1 MKKYLPL
8 IATIFLLNGCTLT
21 MEDFDLPEEERG
33 MDEAYTE
40 QTDFGEVTYQ
50 FADSV
55 VNLTENLQ
63 DQYLVDVVND
73 STIKINGNIPRNYR
87 PYVGMKIF
95 AGYGYNFPRGL
106 NGRVIEVTE
115 EHGIYKVVTT
125 KCGRDD
131 IFSKL
136 SYSFD
141 YEGVAKHI
149 DSLKYLSD
157 KELELYGYQ
166 RLSDSTIVYWADYDS
181 LQAAKGNE
189 KAKARIQRRRMA
201 RMAAMTRA
209 QDEEDDEDHY
219 YRTGDEETEGIIDWA
234 FDSRDIVDAV
244 KGGKTFFTMNSWI
257 TWFEIYQK
265 AQLPDNKWNGWKPYI
280 AVRLT
285 GEHHYIAHSER
296 DVDLDFEASW
306 TDTWDVWNV
315 GIDIG
320 VSKDFTKDDQPDKDA
335 IGTSGTIL
343 KQLFNNP
350 DKNKKGDIIR
360 YVHDLNLQ
368 NAKKK
373 MGKNFGLGAGKD
385 DTGFHATIILGP
397 WVSLII
403 DLTGEPIFEVNGC
416 ISASFTFTTE
426 KRRSGTTTIHGV
438 EEPVDHKLKDSSF
451 KVNSIGGKADIKIGY
466 TFRFGIGFL
475 VANSLGVSVGAN
487 LEFGVAA
494 QLGMD
499 IYNDENPQ
507 NTWFR
512 PNGYLKFYVDFY
524 CDVTFHL
531 RPLGLSIW
539 DKQLLT
545 FPEEPIHLF
554 YKSIAFP
561 ADADIEVIG
570 TPYFED
576 GILKTHV
583 KVNYTRLGSL
593 QEAITENSLPMVKL
607 FAGGI
612 TGDSHWMWPV
622 ESESTTLPLAPDEV
636 NKVET
641 GEDYFYCYEGY
652 LNEASTDIHFV
663 PVIVDV
669 GNDKDDMTGDW
680 ENNMKKFQRNTF
692 GADAEAVVEV
702 GPSCITTEKSQQIYG
717 GPNFNFDAEESGDFI
732 DSGGG
737 TLNSTGGGIE
747 IDPSQLS
754 MYKFATKLKI
764 FNATRIM
771 NGSCKLYVAIYNKDK
786 KVIAKRWVKI
796 KQPKSGTYTYIF
808 QFVTDWK
815 PKNWGNE
822 YVSQDDEVLYYRVL
836 PYWSDAID
844 GEKKYI
850 DSNSKKYYE
859 IKYRIDEVKIDTKS
873 SKWGTV
879 MPEVDLNTQD

>member
-1 MKKYLPL
+1 MKKFLPL
-8 IATIFLLNGCTLT
+8 IASIILLNGCTLT
-21 MEDFDLPEEERG
+21 MEDFSIPEEERG

-40 QTDFGEVTYQ
+40 HTDFGDVTFQ

-73 STIKINGNIPRNYR
+73 STIKIHGNIPRNYR
-87 PYVGMKIF
+87 PYVGMKIY

-115 EHGIYKVVTT
+115 EAGIYRVVTT
-125 KCGRDD
+125 KVGRDD
-131 IFSKL
+131 IFAKL

-149 DSLKYLSD
+149 DSLEYMSD

-166 RLSDSTIVYWADYDS
+166 RLSDSTIVFWADYDS
-181 LQAAKGNE
+181 IQAAKGNE
-189 KAKARIQRRRMA
+189 KAKARINRRRMA

-209 QDEEDDEDHY
+209 DGDYEIDEDHFSK
-219 YRTGDEETEGIIDWA
+219 TDKEKVEDMLDWS
-234 FDSRDIVDAV
+234 FDSRDIEKAIS
-244 KGGKTFFTMNSWI
+244 GGKTFFTMNSWI
-257 TWFEIYQK
+257 TWFKIYQQ
-265 AQLPDNKWNGWKPYI
+265 AQLPNDKWKGWEPYI
-280 AVRLT
+280 AVRLK

-296 DVDLDFEASW
+296 DVDLDYEASW
-306 TDTWDVWNV
+306 TDTWNVWNV
-315 GIDIG
+315 GLDFG
-320 VSKDFTKDDQPDKDA
+320 VSKDFTQDLGPDKDTEDLA
-335 IGTSGTIL
+335 GSMM

-350 DKNKKGDIIR
+350 DKNKKSDIVR
-360 YVHDLNLQ
+360 YVHEMNLDK
-368 NAKKK
+368 AKKK
-373 MGKNFGLGAGKD
+373 MGKSMGVLADKD
-385 DTGFHATIILGP
+385 DTGFHTTIVLGP
-397 WVSLII
+397 WLSLII
-403 DLTGEPIFEVNGC
+403 DITGEPIFEVNGC
-416 ISASFTFTTE
+416 ISVSATLTTDT
-426 KRRSGTTTIHGV
+426 RRSGTTTINGV
-438 EEPVDHKLKDSSF
+438 EESIDHKIKDGSF
-451 KVNSIGGKADIKIGY
+451 KINSIGGKASIKIGY
-466 TFRFGIGFL
+466 KVRFGIGFL
-475 VANSLGVSVGAN
+475 VANSLGISIGAN
-487 LEFGVAA
+487 LEAA
-494 QLGMD
+494 VSAELGLD
-499 IYNDENPQ
+499 IYNDENPE

-512 PNGYLKFYVDFY
+512 PNGNLKFYVDFY

-531 RPLGLSIW
+531 RPLGLNIW
-539 DKQLLT
+539 DKELLT
-545 FPEEPIHLF
+545 FPEEPIHIL
-554 YKSIAFP
+554 YKTVAFP
-561 ADADIEVIG
+561 ADADIEIVG

-612 TGDSHWMWPV
+612 TGDTHWMWPV

-737 TLNSTGGGIE
+737 KLNGGSGGVN

-815 PKNWGNE
+815 PVINE
-822 YVSQDDEVLYYRVL
+822 YVSQEEEVLYYRVL
-836 PYWSDAID
+836 PYWSDAMD

-850 DSNSKKYYE
+850 DKNSKKYYE
-859 IKYRIDEVKIDTKS
+859 IKYRIDEVKVDSK
-873 SKWGTV
+873 SKWGTI
-879 MPEVDLNTQD
+879 MPEIDLNTQD